1 MQEFRS
7 QSANLQK
14 LQQKQG
20 GDEDDGGRHHGD
32 TLEGGG
38 AGRPPREWSFAM
50 GMLYSVSLL
59 TTVGE

>member
-14 LQQKQG
+14 LKQKQ
-20 GDEDDGGRHHGD
+20 DGGRHE
-32 TLEGGG
+32 EGAFEGF
-38 AGRPPREWSFAM
+38 AVGRPREWSFAR

>member
-14 LQQKQG
+14 LQQKQ
-20 GDEDDGGRHHGD
+20 DGGRHEEGAFEAGGD
-32 TLEGGG
+32 V
-38 AGRPPREWSFAM
+38 GRPREWSFAR

>member
-20 GDEDDGGRHHGD
+20 GGEADGGRHHGD

-38 AGRPPREWSFAM
+38 AGPSRREWSFAM

>member
-7 QSANLQK
+7 QSAANLQK
-14 LQQKQG
+14 LQQKQ
-20 GDEDDGGRHHGD
+20 DGHHGHAAA
-32 TLEGGG
+32 TEEEEEGFGN
-38 AGRPPREWSFAM
+38 ARPREWSFAR